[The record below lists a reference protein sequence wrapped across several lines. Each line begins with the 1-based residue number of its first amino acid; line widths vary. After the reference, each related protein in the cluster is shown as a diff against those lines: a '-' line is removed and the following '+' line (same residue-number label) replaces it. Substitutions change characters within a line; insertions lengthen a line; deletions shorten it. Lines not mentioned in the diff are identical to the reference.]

1 MIGAFGFLSEYN
13 LLNSTY
19 KLEDILTDVDKLKY
33 PFVAISD
40 TNNLYAA
47 YKVFKNAKTPYIIG
61 MKLDIIHLGVD
72 CSLLLYALNKKGYS
86 NLNIISSMVQ
96 LNAEKRLEFN
106 KILNFQEG
114 LYFISSGFESD
125 VDQALANNNLI
136 DADKRVKNY
145 KENLNNFSLG
155 LSLQNFKQEIVVAP
169 KLKDLAKKYNL
180 LLLPVNYMAHKK
192 EDVETYKAITKI
204 NNIEKEEDDNDFS
217 ILSLNELK
225 DRYLDYPE
233 VFLNLKKVFQ
243 LFNFK
248 YRKPKFN
255 LPKVPGLTDS
265 KMELKRLTNQGLQ
278 TYFKKANVKNQQEYL
293 KRLNLE
299 LDVINQLGYNDYFL
313 VVMDFVKYA
322 KDNDI
327 LVGPG
332 RGSAA
337 GSLVSF
343 TLAITDVDP
352 LKYGLLFERFLNKER
367 KTMPDIDLDF
377 PDDKREDVIDY
388 IIKRY
393 GTNRVVSINT
403 FSRFSDKSA
412 IRDICRI
419 KNYTPTET
427 NKIVKILTDQK
438 ANLSSELKEIKRL
451 SEGFHGLPRQT
462 GTHAAGIILAAEDLR
477 YHLPLQ
483 QGPKIYQSQFEH
495 EDLEDMGLL
504 KIDLLGIR
512 NLSIIKRVLE
522 IIKEKRNKKI
532 NIHDLLL
539 DNEKTYELL
548 SSGDTLGIFQLESQG
563 MRNVLRKLKPTNFND
578 LVALLALYRPGPME
592 NIDVYIRRRNG
603 EEFTY
608 IDESLKDILKETY
621 GIIVYQEQIILIAEK
636 FAGYSLSEA
645 DMLRVGISKKDKVIL
660 EKERVKFVERSVNLN
675 RPKALAEKIYDYI
688 VRFADYGFNKS
699 HSVAYGLVAYQMAY
713 LKANYYDIFMAVLL
727 SKMVNDSNVFYSIN
741 DLRKRGIIVLPPN
754 INLSTDEYLV
764 TDEGI
769 VYPLSGIKG
778 IGSQTVKKI
787 IEEREKRG
795 TFKNY
800 NDFKNRLND
809 ILSERMFESLIFSGA
824 LNVFKMSK
832 KELYEE
838 KSLSIGLYEDI
849 VGDLIAKKYQ
859 EYDLDYLAKKE
870 KDALG
875 FNLVVSPLEDIIN
888 YEIKHKLTSI
898 KDLTFE
904 KPFERIVGIVKRV
917 NVVTTKNNNQM
928 CFLTISDYVSFAE
941 ITVFPDLYKR
951 YQDLL
956 IENEKLVLDIQSQ
969 SYGGGSWI
977 LKKAQKME

>member
-19 KLEDILTDVDKLKY
+19 KLEDVLADVKRLKY

-40 TNNLYAA
+40 TNNLYAS
-47 YKVFKNAKTPYIIG
+47 YKVFKNAKTLYIVG
-61 MKLDIIHLGVD
+61 MKLDIIHLGID
-72 CSLLLYALNKKGYS
+72 CSILLYALNQRGYR

-96 LNAEKRLEFN
+96 LNVNERLDLDE
-106 KILNFQEG
+106 ILNFQEG
-114 LYFISSGFESD
+114 IYFISSGFLSD
-125 VDQALANNNLI
+125 IDQALANNQLLE
-136 DADKRVKNY
+136 ADRRIANY
-145 KENLNNFSLG
+145 KEKLKIFSIG
-155 LSLQNFKQEIVVAP
+155 LSIQNFKQEIIVAP
-169 KLKDLAKKYNL
+169 KLKDLATKHNL
-180 LLLPVNYMAHKK
+180 LLLPLNYMAHKK
-192 EDVETYKAITKI
+192 EDGEIYKAITKI
-204 NNIEKEEDDNDFS
+204 HNLEKEEDDNDLS
-217 ILSLNELK
+217 VLSLEELK
-225 DRYLDYPE
+225 HRYLDYPE
-233 VFLNLKKVFQ
+233 VFLNLKKIFP
-243 LFNFK
+243 LFKFK
-248 YRKPKFN
+248 YQKPKFN
-255 LPKVPGLTDS
+255 LPKVPGL
-265 KMELKRLTNQGLQ
+265 KNNKYELNRLTNQGLLR
-278 TYFKKANVKNQQEYL
+278 YFNEANIKNKKEYL
-293 KRLNLE
+293 DRLNLE
-299 LDVINQLGYNDYFL
+299 LNVIDELGYNDYFL
-313 VVMDFVKYA
+313 VVWDFVKHA

-343 TLAITDVDP
+343 TLGITDVDP

-377 PDDKREDVIDY
+377 PDDRREDVIDY

-393 GTNRVVSINT
+393 GTNHVVSINT
-403 FSRFSDKSA
+403 FSKFSDKSA

-419 KNYTPTET
+419 KNYTTSQT
-427 NKIVKILTDQK
+427 NKIVKILTNQRE
-438 ANLSSELKEIKRL
+438 NLSPELKEIKRL

-522 IIKEKRNKKI
+522 IIKEKRNKDIKI
-532 NIHDLLL
+532 NALPL
-539 DNEKTYELL
+539 DDKKTFELL
-548 SSGDTLGIFQLESQG
+548 SSGDTLGIFQLESAG

-592 NIDVYIRRRNG
+592 NIDLYIRRRNG
-603 EEFTY
+603 EKFAY
-608 IDESLKDILKETY
+608 IDESLEEILNETY

-645 DMLRVGISKKDKVIL
+645 DMLRVGISKKDKEIL
-660 EKERVKFVERSVNLN
+660 EKERVKFVQRSINLK

-727 SKMVNDSNVFYSIN
+727 SKMVNDSNILYNIN
-741 DLRKRGIIVLPPN
+741 DLRKKGIIVLPPN

-787 IEEREKRG
+787 IEERENG
-795 TFKNY
+795 GIFKDY
-800 NDFKNRLND
+800 DDFKNRLNN
-809 ILSERMFESLIFSGA
+809 ILTDRMFENLIFSGA

-832 KELYEE
+832 KELYEK

-849 VGDLIAKKYQ
+849 VGDLIAKEYE
-859 EYDLDYLAKKE
+859 EYDLEYLSEKE
-870 KDALG
+870 RDALG
-875 FNLVVSPLEDIIN
+875 FNLSVSPLEDIIN
-888 YEIKHKLTSI
+888 YEKKHKLTSI

-904 KPFERIVGIVKRV
+904 KPFERIVGLVRRV
-917 NVVTTKNNNQM
+917 SEVTTKNKKKM
-928 CFLTISDYVSFAE
+928 CFLTMSDYLSVVE
-941 ITVFPDLYKR
+941 VTVFPELYER
-951 YQDLL
+951 YKNLF

-969 SYGGGSWI
+969 SYGGGSWV
-977 LKKAQKME
+977 LKKAEKME